1 MKNSK
6 LMSAKEIPSTPHQ
19 KGLLVLSIV
28 KQQVLH
34 CLHPC
39 PLEPNYGQS
48 IFSCLRLNLPGPGCS
63 KLTTLLVNISF
74 SFQKLIS
81 QICQY
86 FLLKKCEKPKTFSHF
101 INKKFECIGYK
112 VIKHLS

>member
-1 MKNSK
+1 MKKSK
-6 LMSAKEIPSTPHQ
+6 LMSAKETPLYPHQ

-48 IFSCLRLNLPGPGCS
+48 TFSCLRLNRPGPGCS
-63 KLTTLLVNISF
+63 KLTTLLV
-74 SFQKLIS
+74 
-81 QICQY
+81 IC
-86 FLLKKCEKPKTFSHF
+86 
-101 INKKFECIGYK
+101 
-112 VIKHLS
+112 